1 MKKKRGPAIFL
12 AGIILTVSGLMG
24 RMVVTKQRNE
34 IVVYKG
40 IATFRTYLGIV
51 NTVLVVGLL
60 LSVIGIIVLIAS
72 RNSRKADE
80 KNKETIEKTRR
91 QKKKSYSPED
101 IRENIRTYQKEYPE
115 FPLDLCLQQLDEMD
129 TYQSK
134 LRELLDSN
142 DLEAFAYTEDILMD
156 VEIELCRDIKSFTN
170 YMIVTADPNVTM
182 DRYKSMLARNEERFG
197 YVKSLLITLA
207 DFVNENIKSED
218 AVEKIKFCNEAIK
231 DTFSV
236 L

>member
-170 YMIVTADPNVTM
+170 YMIVSADPNVTM
-182 DRYKSMLARNEERFG
+182 DRYKSMLARNEERACSADAWF
-197 YVKSLLITLA
+197 LI
-207 DFVNENIKSED
+207 E
-218 AVEKIKFCNEAIK
+218 VESIDVHHISCVF
-231 DTFSV
+231 
-236 L
+236 

>member
-101 IRENIRTYQKEYPE
+101 IRDA
-115 FPLDLCLQQLDEMD
+115 FPGVGFL
-129 TYQSK
+129 
-134 LRELLDSN
+134 
-142 DLEAFAYTEDILMD
+142 
-156 VEIELCRDIKSFTN
+156 
-170 YMIVTADPNVTM
+170 
-182 DRYKSMLARNEERFG
+182 
-197 YVKSLLITLA
+197 
-207 DFVNENIKSED
+207 
-218 AVEKIKFCNEAIK
+218 
-231 DTFSV
+231 
-236 L
+236 

>member
-40 IATFRTYLGIV
+40 IATFRTYLGIE

>member
-40 IATFRTYLGIV
+40 IATFRTYLDIV

-170 YMIVTADPNVTM
+170 YMIVSADPNVTM

>member
-170 YMIVTADPNVTM
+170 YMIVSADPNVTM

-218 AVEKIKFCNEAIK
+218 AVEKIKFCNDAIR
-231 DTFSV
+231 DTFNIF
-236 L
+236 

>member
-170 YMIVTADPNVTM
+170 YMIVSADPNVTM

>member
-40 IATFRTYLGIV
+40 IATFRTYLDIV

-142 DLEAFAYTEDILMD
+142 DLEAFAYTEYILMD

-170 YMIVTADPNVTM
+170 YMIVSADPNVTM